1 MSKKINICMIST
13 FHHQGGAAIAA
24 NRLLQT
30 LRIKNNVHYITK
42 TSRKGSNIESF
53 SYEDDSFLGKLKSFL
68 FLAYEKFIFLFYEKN
83 ASVRFSFSTAPIG
96 FDITKNSTFL
106 NADVIHLHWINQGF
120 ISLAGLVK
128 IFQSGKPIV
137 ITFHDFWYFTG
148 GCHYPGTCTAYM
160 DSCGN
165 CPFLNHPTATDLSA
179 KLHAQKAAIF
189 RHPKKISIVGCSDWL
204 KTEASKSSIL
214 KNIHITSIPNAL
226 PIDDFIPHDAK
237 KMRLK
242 YQLPVNKKI
251 ILFGSMSIT
260 DPRKG
265 FQYFKDA
272 LTHLTTYYSHDTLEI
287 AVFGAIKNDFS
298 EVFNNLPFKVN
309 YLGKINP
316 KDIAE
321 IYSTADVYISPSLE
335 DNLPNTVAEAMSC
348 GVPVVAFHIGGLPEM
363 IDHKQ
368 NGYLAAYKN
377 VDDLAAGIHFIL
389 SSEYPEALK
398 LNARTKAIDMYSPE
412 KVSMAYESLYRN
424 LL

>member
-1 MSKKINICMIST
+1 MIST

-24 NRLLQT
+24 NRLLET
-30 LRIKNNVHYITK
+30 LKKYNDVHYITK
-42 TSRKGSNIESF
+42 TSRNNSTIDSF

-68 FLAYEKFIFLFYEKN
+68 FLAYEKFIFVFSEKN

-96 FDITKNSTFL
+96 FDVTKNSSFK

-120 ISLAGLVK
+120 ISLPGLDK

-137 ITFHDFWYFTG
+137 ITLHDFWYFTG

-160 DSCGN
+160 HACGN
-165 CPFLNHPTATDLSA
+165 CPFLKNPAENDLSA
-179 KLHAQKAAIF
+179 KLHARKTEIF
-189 RHPKKISIVGCSDWL
+189 KHADKIAIVGCSNWL

-214 KNIHITSIPNAL
+214 KNIFITSVPNAL
-226 PIDDFIPHDAK
+226 RIDNFIPHDLK
-237 KMRLK
+237 KMRIK
-242 YQLPVNKKI
+242 YQLPIDKKI
-251 ILFGSMSIT
+251 MLFGSMSIT

-272 LTHLTTYYSHDTLEI
+272 LTHLTANYTKDTLEI
-287 AVFGAIKNDFS
+287 AVFGAIKNNHS

-321 IYSTADVYISPSLE
+321 IYSIADVYISPSLE

-348 GVPVVAFHIGGLPEM
+348 GIPVVAFHTGGLPEM
-363 IDHKQ
+363 IDHRK
-368 NGYLAAYKN
+368 NGYLAAYQN
-377 VDDLAAGIHFIL
+377 EMDLAAGIHFIL
-389 SSEYPEALK
+389 SNEFPEALK
-398 LNARTKAIDMYSPE
+398 ISARNKAADTYSPE
-412 KVSMAYESLYRN
+412 KVRLAYESVYKN